1 MANEYG
7 LYEGTEFADKTF
19 YGFKLKTT
27 GDLNVDVINDGTTPV
42 RLPDE
47 NIIDPE
53 DYKQWCWSKATVTF
67 RWDNGHLLM
76 EMI

>member
-1 MANEYG
+1 MSNG
-7 LYEGTEFADKTF
+7 FYEGTGLADHTF
-19 YGFKLKTT
+19 YGFKLYTT

-42 RLPDE
+42 RLPDD

-53 DYKQWCWSKATVTF
+53 DYKAWVWSKDTLRF

-76 EMI
+76 EML

>member
-53 DYKQWCWSKATVTF
+53 DYKQWFWSNATVTF
-67 RWDNGHLLM
+67 RGDNGHLLM